1 MRNYLDFEKEIK
13 NLEQDLDS
21 SKNPFDKEGISEVN
35 TNKIEKIQDQIN
47 EKLGSI
53 YSNLNSWQKTQVARH
68 EDRPRAN
75 FYVKKIIS
83 DFTQLSGDRLFG
95 EDKSIIAGLGFI
107 ENKSVLVL
115 AQEKGEDL
123 NSRLDRNFGMMKPE
137 GYRKCIR
144 LMMLADRFK
153 IPVISFI
160 DTPGAYPGIE
170 SEERGMSEA
179 IAKNL
184 SIMSG
189 LKVPIIVI
197 ITGEGGSGGALAIG
211 VGDHISM
218 LQYSIYSVAS
228 PEACASI
235 VWRDNSKAQ
244 EAAEAMK
251 LDAENLLDFGLID
264 NIIDEPLGG
273 AHRDTKKASSLI
285 AQEIDDNLKRLK
297 EINIDELVEKRYQK
311 IMSYGS
317 IQK

>member
-1 MRNYLDFEKEIK
+1 MAYTYLEFEKPISD
-13 NLEQDLDS
+13 LE
-21 SKNPFDKEGISEVN
+21 
-35 TNKIEKIQDQIN
+35 NKIESLRDNKDNDESVHQEIS
-47 EKLGSI
+47 SI
-53 YSNLNSWQKTQVARH
+53 SDRIENLTKEIYEGLSIWQKVQVARH
-68 EDRPRAN
+68 PHRPH
-75 FYVKKIIS
+75 FS
-83 DFTQLSGDRLFG
+83 DYIENIFTDFDELHGDRLFG
-95 EDKSIIAGLGFI
+95 DDQAIIGGLAKFKGSPVVIIGHEKGKSTEDKIS
-107 ENKSVLVL
+107 
-115 AQEKGEDL
+115 
-123 NSRLDRNFGMMKPE
+123 RNFGMSQPE
-137 GYRKCIR
+137 GYRKASR
-144 LMMLADRFK
+144 LMKLAEDFSLPL
-153 IPVISFI
+153 ITFI

-251 LDAENLLDFGLID
+251 LDAKNLLDFGLID

-273 AHRDTKKASSLI
+273 AHRDAKKASSLI
-285 AQEIDDNLKRLK
+285 AQEIDDNLKRLRDI
-297 EINIDELVEKRYQK
+297 EIDELIEKRYQK

>member
-1 MRNYLDFEKEIK
+1 MAYTYLEFEKPISD
-13 NLEQDLDS
+13 LE
-21 SKNPFDKEGISEVN
+21 
-35 TNKIEKIQDQIN
+35 NKIESLRENKNNEESVHDEISSLSVKIENLTKEIYQG
-47 EKLGSI
+47 LSI
-53 YSNLNSWQKTQVARH
+53 WQKVQVARH
-68 EDRPRAN
+68 PHRPH
-75 FYVKKIIS
+75 FS
-83 DFTQLSGDRLFG
+83 DYIENIFTDFDELHGDRLFG
-95 EDKSIIAGLGFI
+95 DDQAIIGGLAKFKGNPVVIIGHEKGKSTEDKLS
-107 ENKSVLVL
+107 
-115 AQEKGEDL
+115 
-123 NSRLDRNFGMMKPE
+123 RNFGMSQPE
-137 GYRKCIR
+137 GYRKAAR
-144 LMMLADRFK
+144 LMKLAEDFSLP
-153 IPVISFI
+153 IITFI

-218 LQYSIYSVAS
+218 LEYSIYSVAS

-251 LDAENLLDFGLID
+251 LDAKNLLDFGLVD

-273 AHRDTKKASSLI
+273 AHRDAKKASSLI
-285 AQEIDDNLKRLK
+285 AQEIDISLKRLS
-297 EINIDELVEKRYQK
+297 EIGIDELIEKRYQK

>member
-1 MRNYLDFEKEIK
+1 MAYTYLEFEKPISD
-13 NLEQDLDS
+13 LE
-21 SKNPFDKEGISEVN
+21 
-35 TNKIEKIQDQIN
+35 NKIESLRDNKDNDESVHQEISSLSDRIEN
-47 EKLGSI
+47 LTKEIYKGLSI
-53 YSNLNSWQKTQVARH
+53 WQKVQVARH
-68 EDRPRAN
+68 PHRPH
-75 FYVKKIIS
+75 FS
-83 DFTQLSGDRLFG
+83 DYIENIFTDFDELHGDRLFG
-95 EDKSIIAGLGFI
+95 DDQAIIGGLAKFKGSPVVIIGHEKGKSTEDKIS
-107 ENKSVLVL
+107 
-115 AQEKGEDL
+115 
-123 NSRLDRNFGMMKPE
+123 RNFGMSQPE
-137 GYRKCIR
+137 GYRKAAR
-144 LMMLADRFK
+144 LMKLAEDFSLP
-153 IPVISFI
+153 IITFI

-251 LDAENLLDFGLID
+251 LDAKNLLDFGLID

-273 AHRDTKKASSLI
+273 AHRDAKKASSLI
-285 AQEIDDNLKRLK
+285 AQEIDDNLKRLR
-297 EINIDELVEKRYQK
+297 EIEIDELIEKRYQK

>member
-1 MRNYLDFEKEIK
+1 MAYTYLEFEKPISD
-13 NLEQDLDS
+13 LE
-21 SKNPFDKEGISEVN
+21 
-35 TNKIEKIQDQIN
+35 NKIESLRDNKDNDESVHQEISSLSNRIEN
-47 EKLGSI
+47 LTKEIYEGLSI
-53 YSNLNSWQKTQVARH
+53 WQKVQVARH
-68 EDRPRAN
+68 PHRPH
-75 FYVKKIIS
+75 FS
-83 DFTQLSGDRLFG
+83 DYIENIFTDFDELHGDRLFG
-95 EDKSIIAGLGFI
+95 DDQAIIGGLAKFKGSPVVIIGHEKGKSTEDKIS
-107 ENKSVLVL
+107 
-115 AQEKGEDL
+115 
-123 NSRLDRNFGMMKPE
+123 RNFGMSQPE
-137 GYRKCIR
+137 GYRKASR
-144 LMMLADRFK
+144 LMKLAEDFSLP
-153 IPVISFI
+153 IITFI

-251 LDAENLLDFGLID
+251 LDAKNLLDFGLID

-285 AQEIDDNLKRLK
+285 AQEIDDNLKRLR
-297 EINIDELVEKRYQK
+297 EIEIDELIEKRYQK

>member
-1 MRNYLDFEKEIK
+1 MAYTYLEFEKPISD
-13 NLEQDLDS
+13 LE
-21 SKNPFDKEGISEVN
+21 
-35 TNKIEKIQDQIN
+35 NKIESLRDNKDNDESVHQEISSLSDRIEN
-47 EKLGSI
+47 LTKEIYEGLSI
-53 YSNLNSWQKTQVARH
+53 WQKVQVARH
-68 EDRPRAN
+68 PHRPH
-75 FYVKKIIS
+75 FS
-83 DFTQLSGDRLFG
+83 DYIENIFTDFDELHGDRLFG
-95 EDKSIIAGLGFI
+95 DDQAIIGGLAKFKGSPVVIIGHEKGKSTEDKIS
-107 ENKSVLVL
+107 
-115 AQEKGEDL
+115 
-123 NSRLDRNFGMMKPE
+123 RNFGMSQPE
-137 GYRKCIR
+137 GYRKASR
-144 LMMLADRFK
+144 LMKLAEDFSLP
-153 IPVISFI
+153 IITFI

-251 LDAENLLDFGLID
+251 LDAKNLLDFGLID
-264 NIIDEPLGG
+264 NIIEEPLGG
-273 AHRDTKKASSLI
+273 AHRDAKKASSLI
-285 AQEIDDNLKRLK
+285 AQEIDDNLKRLR
-297 EINIDELVEKRYQK
+297 EIEIDELIEKRYKK

>member
-1 MRNYLDFEKEIK
+1 MAYTYLEFEKPISD
-13 NLEQDLDS
+13 LE
-21 SKNPFDKEGISEVN
+21 
-35 TNKIEKIQDQIN
+35 NKIESLRDNKDNDESVHQEISSLSNRIEN
-47 EKLGSI
+47 LTKEIYEGLSI
-53 YSNLNSWQKTQVARH
+53 WQKVQVARH
-68 EDRPRAN
+68 PHRPH
-75 FYVKKIIS
+75 FS
-83 DFTQLSGDRLFG
+83 DYIENIFTDFDELHGDRLFG
-95 EDKSIIAGLGFI
+95 DDQAIIGGLAKFKGSPVAIIGHEKGKSTEDKIS
-107 ENKSVLVL
+107 
-115 AQEKGEDL
+115 
-123 NSRLDRNFGMMKPE
+123 RNFGMSQPE
-137 GYRKCIR
+137 GYRKAAR
-144 LMMLADRFK
+144 LMKLAEDFSLP
-153 IPVISFI
+153 IITFI

-251 LDAENLLDFGLID
+251 LDAKNLLDFGLID

-285 AQEIDDNLKRLK
+285 AQEIDDNLKRLR
-297 EINIDELVEKRYQK
+297 EIEIDELIEKRYQK

>member
-1 MRNYLDFEKEIK
+1 MAYTYLEFEKPISD
-13 NLEQDLDS
+13 LE
-21 SKNPFDKEGISEVN
+21 
-35 TNKIEKIQDQIN
+35 NKIENLRDNKDNDESVHQEISSLSNKIENLTKEIYED
-47 EKLGSI
+47 LSI
-53 YSNLNSWQKTQVARH
+53 WQKVQVARH
-68 EDRPRAN
+68 PHRPH
-75 FYVKKIIS
+75 FS
-83 DFTQLSGDRLFG
+83 DYIENIFTDFDELHGDRLFG
-95 EDKSIIAGLGFI
+95 DDQAIIGGIAKFKGSPVVIIGHEKGKSTEDKIA
-107 ENKSVLVL
+107 
-115 AQEKGEDL
+115 
-123 NSRLDRNFGMMKPE
+123 RNFGMSQPE
-137 GYRKCIR
+137 GYRKASR
-144 LMMLADRFK
+144 LMKLAEDFS
-153 IPVISFI
+153 IPIITFI

-218 LQYSIYSVAS
+218 LQYSINSVAS

-251 LDAENLLDFGLID
+251 LDAKNLLDFGLID

-273 AHRDTKKASSLI
+273 AHRDTKKASALI
-285 AQEIDDNLKRLK
+285 AQEIDDNLKRLT
-297 EINIDELVEKRYQK
+297 EISIDELIEKRYQK

>member
-1 MRNYLDFEKEIK
+1 MAYTYLEFEKPISD
-13 NLEQDLDS
+13 LE
-21 SKNPFDKEGISEVN
+21 
-35 TNKIEKIQDQIN
+35 NKIESLRDNKDNDESVHQEISSLSDRIEN
-47 EKLGSI
+47 LTKEIYEGLSI
-53 YSNLNSWQKTQVARH
+53 WQKVQVARH
-68 EDRPRAN
+68 PHRPH
-75 FYVKKIIS
+75 FS
-83 DFTQLSGDRLFG
+83 DYIENIFTDFDELHGDRLFG
-95 EDKSIIAGLGFI
+95 DDQGIIGGLAKFKGSPVEIIGHEKGKSTEDKIS
-107 ENKSVLVL
+107 
-115 AQEKGEDL
+115 
-123 NSRLDRNFGMMKPE
+123 RNFGMSQPE
-137 GYRKCIR
+137 GYRKASR
-144 LMMLADRFK
+144 LMKLAEDFSLP
-153 IPVISFI
+153 IITFI

-251 LDAENLLDFGLID
+251 LDAKNLLDFGLID

-285 AQEIDDNLKRLK
+285 AQEIDDNLKRLR
-297 EINIDELVEKRYQK
+297 EIEIDELIEKRYQK

>member
-1 MRNYLDFEKEIK
+1 MAYTYLEFEKPISD
-13 NLEQDLDS
+13 LE
-21 SKNPFDKEGISEVN
+21 
-35 TNKIEKIQDQIN
+35 NKIESLRDNKDNDESVHQEISSLSDRIEN
-47 EKLGSI
+47 LTKEIYEGLSI
-53 YSNLNSWQKTQVARH
+53 WQKVQVARH
-68 EDRPRAN
+68 PHRPH
-75 FYVKKIIS
+75 FS
-83 DFTQLSGDRLFG
+83 DYIENIFTDFDELHGDRLFG
-95 EDKSIIAGLGFI
+95 DDQAIIGGLAKFKGSPVVIIGHEKGKSTEDKIS
-107 ENKSVLVL
+107 
-115 AQEKGEDL
+115 
-123 NSRLDRNFGMMKPE
+123 RNFGMSQPE
-137 GYRKCIR
+137 GYRKASR
-144 LMMLADRFK
+144 LMKLAEDFSLPL
-153 IPVISFI
+153 ITFI

-251 LDAENLLDFGLID
+251 LDAKNLLDFGLID

-273 AHRDTKKASSLI
+273 AHRDAKKASSLI
-285 AQEIDDNLKRLK
+285 AQEIDDNLKRLRDI
-297 EINIDELVEKRYQK
+297 EIDELIEKRYQK